1 MKKIYFKDGSSEIV
15 SSDLLK
21 CVNEL
26 REILRENLGDDS
38 EKLFSEIVS
47 DVFDL
52 GVSEA
57 KSMNEP
63 GFDGCVENPFYSNI

>member
-1 MKKIYFKDGSSEIV
+1 MEKIYFKDGSSEIV

-21 CVNEL
+21 CVNEF
-26 REILRENLGDDS
+26 REILREKLGDDS

-57 KSMNEP
+57 KSINET
-63 GFDGCVENPFYSNI
+63 GFGGYVKNPFFL

>member
-1 MKKIYFKDGSSEIV
+1 MRKIYFKDGSSETV

-21 CVNEL
+21 SVNEF
-26 REILRENLGDDS
+26 REILREKLGDDS

-52 GVSEA
+52 GVSETEL
-57 KSMNEP
+57 MNEP
-63 GFDGCVENPFYSNI
+63 GFDEYVKNPFFL